1 MKLDHISK
9 FVMCACLPCY
19 ILLEICLIMI
29 KISSL
34 NHCCLALLLV
44 HISGASFGLSWGYLS
59 FKTQREICP
68 PKVFLLVW
76 KSLSNLTRKWWEGQT
91 SATCW
96 DFNSSSNPGKVA
108 EKKRGVLK
116 DAWGIGSAS
125 SQRLYLHIVS
135 FVPHPSLIGV
145 LCLTASL
152 DKQYNHSSPVLIPS
166 SSLSWLSWSIAL
178 SNYPSRAGEWSNCLE
193 CNYSGSLK
201 GGHCVELRLQ
211 FSEQLCL
218 CCKR

>member
-59 FKTQREICP
+59 FKTQREIRP

-96 DFNSSSNPGKVA
+96 DFNSSSNPRKSGR
-108 EKKRGVLK
+108 EKERRFKRCLGDRL
-116 DAWGIGSAS
+116 GLFSAS
-125 SQRLYLHIVS
+125 VS
-135 FVPHPSLIGV
+135 PHRVFRP
-145 LCLTASL
+145 ASFL
-152 DKQYNHSSPVLIPS
+152 N
-166 SSLSWLSWSIAL
+166 W
-178 SNYPSRAGEWSNCLE
+178 
-193 CNYSGSLK
+193 GSLFD
-201 GGHCVELRLQ
+201 RLPG
-211 FSEQLCL
+211 
-218 CCKR
+218 